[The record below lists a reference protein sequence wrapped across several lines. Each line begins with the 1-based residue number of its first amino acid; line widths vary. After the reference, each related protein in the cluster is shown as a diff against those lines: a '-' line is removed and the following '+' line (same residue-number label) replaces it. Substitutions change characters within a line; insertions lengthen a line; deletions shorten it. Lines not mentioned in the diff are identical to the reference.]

1 MYAPIR
7 GTRIYFDIE
16 GAGLV
21 PDGPVM
27 REKPVAFI
35 IHGGPGGDH
44 SGFKPVMSPLSETAQ
59 LVYFDH
65 RGQGRSGLADP
76 DADPARFRA
85 ECRRHREAMAACR
98 CAAPATRH
106 RSS

>member
-1 MYAPIR
+1 MAR
-7 GTRIYFDIE
+7 SKLMSLE
-16 GAGLV
+16 AAAGLV

-44 SGFKPVMSPLSETAQ
+44 SGFKPVMSPLAETAQ

-65 RGQGRSGLADP
+65 RGQGRSGLAEVRQRP
-76 DADPARFRA
+76 PEWLGNRWESA
-85 ECRRHREAMAACR
+85 
-98 CAAPATRH
+98 
-106 RSS
+106 